1 MVRHNEKLKAQ
12 QNIAEA
18 LGELTATPGER
29 DVFDRPTL
37 PFLGTKSIPETFR
50 GLSSLEEIG
59 RIETLA
65 RPAFLEQRGDDP
77 TVQQAYRAGKEVTAA
92 GLGAVSELTS
102 RVFPNLR
109 DEQALARTQ
118 ESRNVIGGI
127 DFTSWESIKVGIKE
141 LDAIHNDRSEIVK
154 LLMEFGAPEMVI
166 AAGVTGGIKVTRTGV
181 KALRTGIPAART
193 FGRDVVENVPASVRR
208 MVDNAVTEEAG
219 GLGIPSLPK
228 RTVQG
233 TFKSTTVPSNAA
245 AKAFG
250 LEPIETLD
258 LSRTEQIKNVVKA
271 AFNQVKDDPVGTAVT
286 RFTKKSQQNL
296 ESIATSVAHEKDAIL
311 HQAFDIDEAGRVLDA
326 NLQNVHP
333 ARPNPGRSDLTEGFE
348 TFKPHMT
355 PRQVDAIEQIRVIDE
370 PYAAVSDDLGIAKT
384 VVEEGGFYS
393 PRGRVVDGE
402 EFLGNSGIDKP
413 RVFASHGEGIEWAMG
428 RGMSYPSYRVAE
440 AARITDL
447 GKRSINKHAGDFL
460 KSAVDPESGLPVAST
475 ARSRMPADIRDAYDK
490 MGGKVRSRRESIKKQ
505 EVRLHLL
512 DKEVTRG
519 GKGVASAEERA
530 ALIEGRLTE
539 KGPAY
544 VPADFK
550 SVNEDLTNAIAEA
563 QTFAGFVK
571 EDAALLRSGKR
582 TLSKSE
588 RQLDNAVD
596 ELVETANESARFLQ
610 VSPSTG
616 AKLDVAAMT
625 RRVDVLS
632 NKVVRLTDDA
642 VVASEKVDSLL
653 GRAAISKD
661 MSLAAREEIRASR
674 RLQRNMYDQNRS
686 VQSLNRELRALDREE
701 RRLRRSLKGSEKRL
715 TTAEVRNAKTR
726 EGLLALQEESGEL
739 TKSYKAWQRRDPR
752 GQRAIPNLATVSGNS
767 FPDELARAMNLELE
781 RGKTPV
787 PFNWVQAESQLY
799 RSVRATGEFSAAG
812 IQLLLGMYNDPAA
825 YGNAIK
831 VMFRGFGTERA
842 LGQFLVDRSSIA
854 KQSGRLTSTEW
865 ARLGLRFGAGD
876 TEFRLGQGVLRA
888 IEKGPL
894 VERLNRS
901 FGFAGD
907 GMRFAWV
914 DDILKEELKNR
925 SLKQIRD
932 SGDLERMVDFVNN
945 STGWSRDKFA
955 GSLGDFL
962 LFAPRFFQSRLN
974 TLAKGMGGLRP
985 GSPIDQRLARNS
997 LVKMIGWGTFAT
1009 VATNEML
1016 GNETDFHPF
1025 LDDNFEPSFEP
1036 SSRKNPNFMRIRA
1049 AGRDWSVF
1057 GTWDSILGMLISV
1070 ASGNPQDALRGLASG
1085 PIQLAWDQ
1093 IAGENFQ
1100 GEDVPGL
1107 DDPVEF
1113 AQWFVKSHLPFATEE
1128 GVAVVG
1134 QITEGVGLNTDRV
1147 LPALLS
1153 DQAPQVPAEPD
1164 TPSADVGGQAVF
1176 EPDAEQLIRGTG
1188 SLFTGAFGVKGTPI
1202 TPTEERNAVSEQIL
1216 EERGLS
1222 GKLYE
1227 QDPSVVKDIRQ
1238 DPRYKN
1244 ANEAVFDSR
1253 RGRGSELQAYY
1264 DDVAARDEEFN
1275 KDINLLSG
1283 QFGRSLEGT
1292 IGRLKPED
1300 PIFGKQVRERIGD
1313 LQREKAQDL
1322 SNLREEDKNVEAL
1335 TFLDEL
1341 DPPTSQEGKA
1351 QQAYIDAIFDD
1362 TLEDSVTGFYDFAER
1377 DRRIEALEAEWGVS
1391 TIATVQ
1397 SNLRGIEPELI
1408 RQLREARE
1416 TINASGYF
1424 DLTNRMIDG
1433 LGLRDLYNQY
1443 LAEPPSQRRFFL
1455 ATDRMAPLKK
1465 AMDALDSPRGWGPGG
1480 KFSLRQAFLLDANPE
1495 VDRLLLKWGYR
1506 PNPTHPD
1513 VQKEVQN
1520 KAVGRELQRQG
1531 STP

>member
-219 GLGIPSLPK
+219 GLGIPSSPK

-563 QTFAGFVK
+563 QTSAGFVK

-831 VMFRGFGTERA
+831 VMF
-842 LGQFLVDRSSIA
+842 L
-854 KQSGRLTSTEW
+854 
-865 ARLGLRFGAGD
+865 
-876 TEFRLGQGVLRA
+876 
-888 IEKGPL
+888 
-894 VERLNRS
+894 
-901 FGFAGD
+901 
-907 GMRFAWV
+907 
-914 DDILKEELKNR
+914 
-925 SLKQIRD
+925 SLIH
-932 SGDLERMVDFVNN
+932 
-945 STGWSRDKFA
+945 
-955 GSLGDFL
+955 
-962 LFAPRFFQSRLN
+962 
-974 TLAKGMGGLRP
+974 
-985 GSPIDQRLARNS
+985 I
-997 LVKMIGWGTFAT
+997 
-1009 VATNEML
+1009 
-1016 GNETDFHPF
+1016 
-1025 LDDNFEPSFEP
+1025 
-1036 SSRKNPNFMRIRA
+1036 
-1049 AGRDWSVF
+1049 
-1057 GTWDSILGMLISV
+1057 
-1070 ASGNPQDALRGLASG
+1070 
-1085 PIQLAWDQ
+1085 
-1093 IAGENFQ
+1093 
-1100 GEDVPGL
+1100 
-1107 DDPVEF
+1107 
-1113 AQWFVKSHLPFATEE
+1113 
-1128 GVAVVG
+1128 
-1134 QITEGVGLNTDRV
+1134 
-1147 LPALLS
+1147 
-1153 DQAPQVPAEPD
+1153 
-1164 TPSADVGGQAVF
+1164 
-1176 EPDAEQLIRGTG
+1176 
-1188 SLFTGAFGVKGTPI
+1188 
-1202 TPTEERNAVSEQIL
+1202 
-1216 EERGLS
+1216 
-1222 GKLYE
+1222 
-1227 QDPSVVKDIRQ
+1227 
-1238 DPRYKN
+1238 
-1244 ANEAVFDSR
+1244 
-1253 RGRGSELQAYY
+1253 
-1264 DDVAARDEEFN
+1264 
-1275 KDINLLSG
+1275 
-1283 QFGRSLEGT
+1283 
-1292 IGRLKPED
+1292 
-1300 PIFGKQVRERIGD
+1300 
-1313 LQREKAQDL
+1313 
-1322 SNLREEDKNVEAL
+1322 
-1335 TFLDEL
+1335 
-1341 DPPTSQEGKA
+1341 
-1351 QQAYIDAIFDD
+1351 
-1362 TLEDSVTGFYDFAER
+1362 
-1377 DRRIEALEAEWGVS
+1377 
-1391 TIATVQ
+1391 
-1397 SNLRGIEPELI
+1397 
-1408 RQLREARE
+1408 
-1416 TINASGYF
+1416 
-1424 DLTNRMIDG
+1424 
-1433 LGLRDLYNQY
+1433 
-1443 LAEPPSQRRFFL
+1443 
-1455 ATDRMAPLKK
+1455 
-1465 AMDALDSPRGWGPGG
+1465 
-1480 KFSLRQAFLLDANPE
+1480 
-1495 VDRLLLKWGYR
+1495 
-1506 PNPTHPD
+1506 
-1513 VQKEVQN
+1513 
-1520 KAVGRELQRQG
+1520 
-1531 STP
+1531 